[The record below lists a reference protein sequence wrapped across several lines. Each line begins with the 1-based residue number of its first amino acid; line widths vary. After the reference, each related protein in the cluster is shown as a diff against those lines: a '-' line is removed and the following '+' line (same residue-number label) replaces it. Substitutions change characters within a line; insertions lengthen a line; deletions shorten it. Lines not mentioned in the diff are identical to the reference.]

1 MCDVWK
7 TANRTV
13 TSEVWLCS
21 FIHNRTGFLVAGIIE
36 YVLNRK
42 GFLVYIVIF
51 NYLLKVLTCHHS
63 ECTIGSGRIWL
74 VCLWGPPFTLWPP
87 VWRLFD
93 ISSKN
98 AWCKAPVFQ
107 KKKAGSSYCLFT
119 RNWPKNWIRG
129 DLLIIAP
136 QLLHPGRNS
145 YNKSFLKILQVRS
158 HRWSMVMLMK
168 ITEYRVGNI
177 ISNNSHIFFRSENH
191 GDILSPKKLAQSGTR
206 VERKKGKAW

>member
-21 FIHNRTGFLVAGIIE
+21 FIHNRTGFLVARIIE

-87 VWRLFD
+87 VWRLFA

-98 AWCKAPVFQ
+98 TQCTALVFQ
-107 KKKAGSSYCLFT
+107 KKKAGPSYCLFA
-119 RNWPKNWIRG
+119 RNWPKKLNTLG
-129 DLLIIAP
+129 FFDNCSAIIAS
-136 QLLHPGRNS
+136 LKKS
-145 YNKSFLKILQVRS
+145 YNKSILKILPARS
-158 HRWSMVMLMK
+158 HRWSC
-168 ITEYRVGNI
+168 
-177 ISNNSHIFFRSENH
+177 
-191 GDILSPKKLAQSGTR
+191 
-206 VERKKGKAW
+206 

>member
-21 FIHNRTGFLVAGIIE
+21 FIHNRTGFLVARIIE

-107 KKKAGSSYCLFT
+107 KKKAGFSYCLFT
-119 RNWPKNWIRG
+119 RNWTKNWIRG

-145 YNKSFLKILQVRS
+145 YNKKF
-158 HRWSMVMLMK
+158 
-168 ITEYRVGNI
+168 
-177 ISNNSHIFFRSENH
+177 
-191 GDILSPKKLAQSGTR
+191 P
-206 VERKKGKAW
+206 